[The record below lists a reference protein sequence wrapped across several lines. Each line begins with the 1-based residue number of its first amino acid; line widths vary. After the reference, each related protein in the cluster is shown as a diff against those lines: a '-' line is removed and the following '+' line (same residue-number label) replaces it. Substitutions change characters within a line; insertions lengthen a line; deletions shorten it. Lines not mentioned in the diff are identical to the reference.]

1 MNIGI
6 PACGVVSATVKAA
19 TVIPGVVASSE
30 NVGDREFGERA
41 SARPIAWHAEQ
52 TSRANARPFCVS
64 PISCACTGMTG
75 TETART
81 VINQIARFIGK
92 CSLPGSQTKRILH
105 RLGFDQSPYLSLLT

>member
-19 TVIPGVVASSE
+19 AVIPGVVASSE

-64 PISCACTGMTG
+64 PISCACTG
-75 TETART
+75 TESARK
-81 VINQIARFIGK
+81 VINQITRFIAK